1 MPQPIKYST
10 SSVPNAIKK
19 GNMAIGVNQ
28 VAYSPTS
35 TTGWYAGISPP
46 VSGYTV
52 YVNKVTQ
59 GPSILVASNDNDLVS
74 IARSQGATSTVTTT
88 AGALNYFASQSDMMV
103 VNKNYNNIVTSGL
116 VLNVDTSFVASYPVS
131 GTSWYDLSGSG
142 NTGTL
147 VNGPTFNTNGWINF
161 DGVDDRVT
169 LGYSPTLI
177 NTSITQEAW
186 VNATSF
192 IYGWHGIISN
202 MPEWGTGF
210 SLQIGTT
217 QRIAAMVSGVYLTT
231 SWTPKTNTWYHIVAT
246 HRSSDT
252 LNSLYVNGVLENT
265 TTRSISYTTSAQ
277 TTIGVFYTS
286 NSLHFLGNM
295 TNVRSYN
302 RALSQSEVLQNYYG
316 GSIVTSGLTLAVD
329 AGNLVSFQN
338 GSGSTFSLVGSYTG
352 TLTNGVSYTTGNGG
366 GWSFDGT
373 NDYIT
378 LGTQN
383 FISSDF
389 TLNIWFNTSTNSV
402 KEHYLF
408 SFGYNNTNSLV
419 IAIDTQVVSGFA
431 SMSAYY
437 NVGGVVT
444 GRVITSSN
452 FSNTSLIHF
461 CFTRNS
467 GINTCYIN
475 GVPQTSRIFTES
487 VSFGSFVYDIGWA
500 TQRNKS
506 TAYFQGNIYTTYIY
520 NRALSAAEVAQNF
533 NAQKRRFGF

>member
-444 GRVITSSN
+444 GRLITSSN
-452 FSNTSLIHF
+452 FPNTNTIHF
-461 CFTRNS
+461 SFTRNS

>member
-1 MPQPIKYST
+1 
-10 SSVPNAIKK
+10 
-19 GNMAIGVNQ
+19 MAIGVNQ
-28 VAYSPTS
+28 VEYSPTS

-116 VLNVDTSFVASYPVS
+116 VLNVDASFVASYPIS

-161 DGVDDRVT
+161 DGGDDIVT
-169 LGYSPTLI
+169 LGYSPTLV

-192 IYGWHGIISN
+192 INGWHGIISN
-202 MPEWGTGF
+202 MPAWGTGF

-217 QRIAAMVSGVYLTT
+217 QRIAAMVSGAYLTT

-265 TTRSISYTTSAQ
+265 STRSISYTTSAV

-286 NSLHFLGNM
+286 NQLPFLGNM

-316 GSIVTSGLTLAVD
+316 GPIVTSGLTFAVD

-366 GWSFDGT
+366 GWVFDGT
-373 NDYIT
+373 DDLITFGNLSDFSFTGGVFSVSVWLIIPSTWTGGSQYPNLVSKGASAGWDTNGWSIFIFRNRGGGTGYSIGCGIRNGATTNIREVNNLPTNVPIHAVITAGGSGNFINIYINSI
-378 LGTQN
+378 LGINGTQTIN
-383 FISSDF
+383 PASNSDS
-389 TLNIWFNTSTNSV
+389 LIIARGPNNGWFPGNV
-402 KEHYLF
+402 
-408 SFGYNNTNSLV
+408 
-419 IAIDTQVVSGFA
+419 
-431 SMSAYY
+431 Y
-437 NVGGVVT
+437 NV
-444 GRVITSSN
+444 
-452 FSNTSLIHF
+452 L
-461 CFTRNS
+461 
-467 GINTCYIN
+467 
-475 GVPQTSRIFTES
+475 
-487 VSFGSFVYDIGWA
+487 
-500 TQRNKS
+500 
-506 TAYFQGNIYTTYIY
+506 IY
-520 NRALSAAEVAQNF
+520 NRALSAAEAAQNF

>member
-1 MPQPIKYST
+1 
-10 SSVPNAIKK
+10 
-19 GNMAIGVNQ
+19 MAIGVNQ
-28 VAYSPTS
+28 VEYSPTS

-59 GPSILVASNDNDLVS
+59 GPSILVASNDTDLVS
-74 IARSQGATSTVTTT
+74 VARSQGASASVTTA

-116 VLNVDTSFVASYPVS
+116 VLNVDASFVASYPVS

-161 DGVDDRVT
+161 DGGDDRVT
-169 LGYSPTLI
+169 LGYSPTLV

-192 IYGWHGIISN
+192 INGWHGIISN
-202 MPEWGTGF
+202 MPAWGTGF

-217 QRIAAMVSGVYLTT
+217 QRIAAMVSGAYLTT

-246 HRSSDT
+246 HRSSDA

-265 TTRSISYTTSAQ
+265 STRSISYTTSAV
-277 TTIGVFYTS
+277 TTIGVFYTI

-316 GSIVTSGLTLAVD
+316 GPIVTSGLTFAVD

-352 TLTNGVSYTTGNGG
+352 TLQNGVSYTTGGG
-366 GWSFDGT
+366 GSWVFDGSDDRIDLQQDAILNSTSVTVCAWVNLNSDGTRHIVLANWSGYALEVNSNASVVMYTLSSGSQVGATTGANAIIWGKWSFIVGVYDNNLSQISTYVDGILQAT
-373 NDYIT
+373 RPST
-378 LGTQN
+378 
-383 FISSDF
+383 
-389 TLNIWFNTSTNSV
+389 TS
-402 KEHYLF
+402 
-408 SFGYNNTNSLV
+408 
-419 IAIDTQVVSGFA
+419 IQ
-431 SMSAYY
+431 Y
-437 NVGGVVT
+437 NVSVRSISATQFGGGAVNGQVT
-444 GRVITSSN
+444 
-452 FSNTSLIHF
+452 
-461 CFTRNS
+461 
-467 GINTCYIN
+467 
-475 GVPQTSRIFTES
+475 
-487 VSFGSFVYDIGWA
+487 FVY
-500 TQRNKS
+500 Q
-506 TAYFQGNIYTTYIY
+506 Y
-520 NRALSAAEVAQNF
+520 NRALSTSEVVQNF

>member
-1 MPQPIKYST
+1 
-10 SSVPNAIKK
+10 
-19 GNMAIGVNQ
+19 MAIGVNQ

-116 VLNVDTSFVASYPVS
+116 VLNVDASFVASYPVS
-131 GTSWYDLSGSG
+131 GTSWYDISGSG

-295 TNVRSYN
+295 ANVRSYN

-316 GSIVTSGLTLAVD
+316 GPIVTSGLTLAVD

-338 GSGSTFSLVGSYTG
+338 GSGSTFSLVGAYTG
-352 TLTNGVSYTTGNGG
+352 TLTNGVSYTIGNGG
-366 GWSFDGT
+366 GWGFDGT

-389 TLNIWFNTSTNSV
+389 TLNIWFNTSTNSA

-444 GRVITSSN
+444 GRLITSSN
-452 FSNTSLIHF
+452 FPNTNTIHF
-461 CFTRNS
+461 SFTRNS

-520 NRALSAAEVAQNF
+520 NRALSASEIAQNF

>member
-419 IAIDTQVVSGFA
+419 IAIDTQVLSGFA

>member
-1 MPQPIKYST
+1 
-10 SSVPNAIKK
+10 
-19 GNMAIGVNQ
+19 MAIGVNQ

-338 GSGSTFSLVGSYTG
+338 G
-352 TLTNGVSYTTGNGG
+352 
-366 GWSFDGT
+366 
-373 NDYIT
+373 
-378 LGTQN
+378 
-383 FISSDF
+383 
-389 TLNIWFNTSTNSV
+389 
-402 KEHYLF
+402 
-408 SFGYNNTNSLV
+408 
-419 IAIDTQVVSGFA
+419 
-431 SMSAYY
+431 
-437 NVGGVVT
+437 
-444 GRVITSSN
+444 
-452 FSNTSLIHF
+452 
-461 CFTRNS
+461 
-467 GINTCYIN
+467 
-475 GVPQTSRIFTES
+475 
-487 VSFGSFVYDIGWA
+487 
-500 TQRNKS
+500 
-506 TAYFQGNIYTTYIY
+506 
-520 NRALSAAEVAQNF
+520 
-533 NAQKRRFGF
+533 

>member
-1 MPQPIKYST
+1 
-10 SSVPNAIKK
+10 
-19 GNMAIGVNQ
+19 MAIGVNQ
-28 VAYSPTS
+28 VEYSPTS

-103 VNKNYNNIVTSGL
+103 VNKNYNDIVTSGL
-116 VLNVDTSFVASYPVS
+116 VLNVDASFVASYPVS

-161 DGVDDRVT
+161 DGGDDIVT
-169 LGYSPTLI
+169 LGYSPTLV

-192 IYGWHGIISN
+192 INGWHGIISN
-202 MPEWGTGF
+202 MPAWGTGF

-217 QRIAAMVSGVYLTT
+217 QRIAAMVSGAYLTT

-265 TTRSISYTTSAQ
+265 STRSISYTTSAV

-286 NSLHFLGNM
+286 NSLPFLGNM

-316 GSIVTSGLTLAVD
+316 GPIVTSGLTFAVD

-352 TLTNGVSYTTGNGG
+352 TLQNGVSYTTGGG
-366 GWSFDGT
+366 GSWVFDGT
-373 NDYIT
+373 DDYIDLPNSLGYST
-378 LGTQN
+378 TKLSVFSWFKSNGQPLGNYHIICGGQECEISIPWPSGALRTGVFTDTRFVSNNGSGLNDGVWHHIGFTFDGSTKTSFIDGVNVGTQ
-383 FISSDF
+383 
-389 TLNIWFNTSTNSV
+389 T
-402 KEHYLF
+402 
-408 SFGYNNTNSLV
+408 
-419 IAIDTQVVSGFA
+419 
-431 SMSAYY
+431 
-437 NVGGVVT
+437 VT
-444 GRVITSSN
+444 GTLITS
-452 FSNTSLIHF
+452 FSNRRLG
-461 CFTRNS
+461 R
-467 GINTCYIN
+467 
-475 GVPQTSRIFTES
+475 
-487 VSFGSFVYDIGWA
+487 FGSSAVYYVNGNISNYMVYD
-500 TQRNKS
+500 KV
-506 TAYFQGNIYTTYIY
+506 
-520 NRALSAAEVAQNF
+520 LSAMEVAQNF